1 MAEGGFEMTEHI
13 EENTAWR
20 RSVRGQRIDAVCWG
34 LFFIWIGVVLMVKTI
49 PQGVGALGVGG
60 IILGG
65 AVARRIF
72 RASTSSFWIIIG
84 AIFLLAGIGGMLAID
99 LPFLPVALIVCGILL
114 LLHKRSRRRSHHH
127 R

>member
-1 MAEGGFEMTEHI
+1 MTEHI